1 MKKEKLIE
9 LLSLLEQ
16 DSRQTTAKLA
26 MMLDLSEE
34 QVAEAI
40 AQLEKDQ
47 VILRYPALINWDKI
61 QGDEQVTAM
70 IDVKVTPQRDKGFDD
85 IAERIYRFPEVKS
98 VYLMSGAYDL
108 SVTIE
113 GKTMREVAYF
123 VAQKLSTLDSV
134 ISTATHF
141 ILKTYK
147 HDGVV
152 YDQRDDD
159 RRMVVSP

>member
-1 MKKEKLIE
+1 MKKDKLIE

-16 DSRQTTAKLA
+16 DSRQTPDKLA
-26 MMLDLSEE
+26 MMLDISQD
-34 QVAEAI
+34 QVEEAI
-40 AQLEKDQ
+40 AQLEQDQ

-113 GKTMREVAYF
+113 GKSMKEVAFF
-123 VAQKLSTLDSV
+123 VAQKLSTLDHV

-147 HDGVV
+147 HDGVI

>member
-1 MKKEKLIE
+1 MKKDKLIE

-16 DSRQTTAKLA
+16 DSRQTPAKLA
-26 MMLDLSEE
+26 MMLDISQD
-34 QVAEAI
+34 QVEEAI

-113 GKTMREVAYF
+113 GKSMKEVAFF
-123 VAQKLSTLDSV
+123 VAQKLSTLDHV

-147 HDGVV
+147 HDGVI